1 MGRNELHSVT
11 LRHALAF
18 VAVAGAGSFTQAA
31 DQLHL
36 SQPALTSRIQ
46 QLEQIVGVQLFE
58 RTTRV
63 VSLTAA
69 GEEFLQIAER
79 LIESYA
85 AVSRDVDAI
94 ARRRP
99 SELIIGSIPS
109 AASSLLV
116 APLQEFVRLCPDTSI
131 RIMTGLSSVVRNL
144 VAQGKAE
151 LGLVSITAAS
161 KELSSI
167 TLATDP
173 IGIVC
178 RKDHPFAAT
187 GRVLAWKD
195 LEGYALHDMGFEQG
209 IRNVLEHLPEL
220 ANCLSLARYRLPSSR
235 VLSAVIEAS
244 NGVAILPE
252 SGAPIESRSKIV
264 FVKVINPA
272 INRSLSIVMSRK
284 RELSEQAKS
293 MLQVLLRYHTK
304 DTALVHVASKS
315 HWRL

>member
-85 AVSRDVDAI
+85 AASREVDAI

-99 SELIIGSIPS
+99 SELIIGATP
-109 AASSLLV
+109 AATSSLLV
-116 APLQEFVRLCPDTSI
+116 VPLQGFVQESPDTSV
-131 RIMTGLSSVVRNL
+131 RVVTGVSSEVRGL

-167 TLATDP
+167 TLAIDP

-178 RKDHPFAAT
+178 RRDHPFAAA
-187 GRVLAWKD
+187 GRKLSWTD
-195 LEGYALHDMGFEQG
+195 LQGYALHDMGFEQG

-220 ANCLSLARYRLPSSR
+220 SNSLSLARYQLPNSR
-235 VLSAVIEAS
+235 VLSAIIEAT

-252 SGAPIESRSKIV
+252 SAVVIEYQSKIV
-264 FVKVINPA
+264 FVRVINPT
-272 INRSLSIVMSRK
+272 INRSLSVVMSRK
-284 RELSEQAKS
+284 RELSEQAKL
-293 MLQVLLRYHTK
+293 MLQVLLRNRSL
-304 DTALVHVASKS
+304 DEALAHSEDNP
-315 HWRL
+315 L